1 MLRKTIKELGFHSLI
16 YLIGGL
22 ASTLASIILLPVY
35 TRFLTP
41 TDYGILEV
49 IDNIRGQLVVILL
62 AGLVPAMAKFYK
74 EADSEDAQKEVI
86 GTAWIFVVSSGLIW
100 LICLFLFDKPSAN
113 FLLGNVELVLY
124 IDLGILLLFIQVI
137 FTTGNTCLNIRKQ
150 SKLFLI
156 VSLIK
161 LCLNI
166 GANLYFIVGL
176 RLGAKGMLFGELFS
190 SGVVGIFLVGY
201 LVARNGLHFRV
212 HILGQMLKF
221 GLPFIPNL
229 FSAGLMH
236 SADRSIL
243 RPRWP
248 SISDIGIYGLGYRFP
263 FMLNF
268 LILGSFGRIWNAS
281 VMYEIAKQED
291 CKRIYAKVMTYFM
304 TVYVVCQYI
313 LVVMAPTVIKVLA
326 APEYFQAWRLVQI
339 VGLGMCFYT
348 CHQFFT
354 TGAFIKSKTW
364 YLPIAYMTA
373 ALINISLNWYFLPKY
388 GYTAAAWNTVIT
400 YFAFSCVG
408 FFIFRKIYPIPFE
421 FRRLAFLF
429 GTGIVLVLLNN
440 ACYVQNSILLECLKE
455 IGFATLL
462 PLILIWGPYLDQ
474 DERKTLQEEL
484 HKIHPKLALLYIRIQ
499 TRVKAITNH
508 EK

>member
-1 MLRKTIKELGFHSLI
+1 MLRKTVKELGFHSLI
-16 YLIGGL
+16 YMAGGI

-35 TRFLTP
+35 TRFLTT
-41 TDYGILEV
+41 TDYGILEI

-86 GTAWIFVVSSGLIW
+86 GTAWSFIFSSGLIW
-100 LICLFLFDKPSAN
+100 LICLFLFDKPSAS
-113 FLLGNVELVLY
+113 FLLGNVEFVLY
-124 IDLGILLLFIQVI
+124 IDLGIILLFIQVI
-137 FTTGNTCLNIRKQ
+137 FTTGNTYLNIRKQ

-166 GANLYFIVGL
+166 GANLYFIVVL
-176 RLGAKGMLFGELFS
+176 RLGAKGMLFGELLS
-190 SGVVGIFLVGY
+190 SGLVGIFLAGY
-201 LVARNGLHFRV
+201 LVARNGIHFRV
-212 HILGQMLKF
+212 HILGRMLKF

-236 SADRSIL
+236 SADRSVL

-248 SISDIGIYGLGYRFP
+248 SVSDIGIYGLGYRFP

-268 LILGSFGRIWNAS
+268 LILGSFGQIWNAS
-281 VMYEIAKQED
+281 VMYEVAKQED
-291 CKRIYAKVMTYFM
+291 HKKTYAKVTTYFM

-313 LVVMAPTVIKVLA
+313 LVVMAPTVIKILA
-326 APEYFQAWRLVQI
+326 APEYFQAWIIVQI

-348 CHQFFT
+348 FHQFFT

-364 YLPIAYMTA
+364 YLPISYTVS
-373 ALINISLNWYFLPKY
+373 ALLNIVLNWYFLPKY
-388 GYTAAAWNTVIT
+388 SYIAAAWDTVIT
-400 YFAFSCVG
+400 YLTFSVVG

-429 GTGIVLVLLNN
+429 STGIVLVLISN
-440 ACYVQNSILLECLKE
+440 ALHIQNSVLECAKG
-455 IGFATLL
+455 IVFAALL
-462 PLILIWGPYLDQ
+462 PLILLFGPYLDQ
-474 DERKTLQEEL
+474 DERESLQEEL
-484 HKIHPKLALLYIRIQ
+484 QKIHPNLAFLYIKIQ
-499 TRVKAITNH
+499 TWVKAITN
-508 EK
+508 KK